1 MITVHRLNNSELV
14 VNCNLIETM
23 ESTPDTVITLSN
35 DRKIIVKEKLDEIIQ
50 NIIEYQRKIFQNS
63 IVPIAKEE
71 K

>member
-35 DRKIIVKEKLDEIIQ
+35 DRKIIVKEKLEEIIQ

-63 IVPIAKEE
+63 IVPIANEE

>member
-1 MITVHRLNNSELV
+1 
-14 VNCNLIETM
+14 M

-63 IVPIAKEE
+63 IVPIANEE